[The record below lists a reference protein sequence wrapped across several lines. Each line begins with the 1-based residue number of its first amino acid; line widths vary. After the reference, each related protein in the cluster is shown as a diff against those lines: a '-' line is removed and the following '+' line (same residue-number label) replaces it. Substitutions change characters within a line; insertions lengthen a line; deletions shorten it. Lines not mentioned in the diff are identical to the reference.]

1 MEGDIGK
8 ALGLDNKWAYNVIKQ
23 VGNSGEIW
31 DRNITPLGVPRGI
44 NALWNK
50 GGLQYAPPMR

>member
-1 MEGDIGK
+1 M
-8 ALGLDNKWAYNVIKQ
+8 LGVNNDWAVTIIRQ
-23 VGNSGEIW
+23 VGNFAEAW

-44 NALWNK
+44 NALWTQ